1 MTAGLAASESL
12 ERLLDRVAAD
22 QQVDRAALVGPARS
36 ARLVRVRFATVWLAR
51 TALSASWR
59 AIGRQLGRRDHSTII
74 HAYARA
80 EALRGADGD
89 FRATTDRLLV
99 ALTACTG
106 ERG

>member
-1 MTAGLAASESL
+1 VRAGRAASAPIDG
-12 ERLLDRVAAD
+12 LLDRVAAD
-22 QQVDRAALVGPARS
+22 QRVDRAALVGPGRS
-36 ARLVRVRFATVWLAR
+36 ASVVRTRFAAVWLAR

-74 HAYARA
+74 HAFARA
-80 EALRGADGD
+80 EALRGTDSG

-99 ALTACTG
+99 ALTTGAG